1 MRVRIAGALAEARC
15 SHTMFAVIKT
25 GGKQYLV
32 SPSDK
37 IRIEKLAGEPGS
49 KIIFDKVLLTA
60 DDTKTAIGNPYLSG
74 VVVEGEILKQ
84 ARDRKKIVFKYHSKT
99 RYRKT
104 KGHRQYFTEVKITKI

>member
-1 MRVRIAGALAEARC
+1 VRVRIAGALAEARC

-60 DDTKTAIGNPYLSG
+60 AIGNPYLSG